1 MFFPFQ
7 KSQERDRRKEE
18 AAERKEKK
26 EEEKLLAVIRVNIL
40 LLAYALANE

>member
-1 MFFPFQ
+1 MIFLFQ
-7 KSQERDRRKEE
+7 KAQERDRRKEE

-40 LLAYALANE
+40 LPSIG